1 MSIELILNFC
11 QRFYNR
17 QFMTRKLENSDIL
30 IKFENLLRNY
40 FDENL
45 QLSFGL
51 PTVQYF
57 ADKLCMS
64 SNYFGDLIKKT
75 TGDTASNHIRQYI
88 IQEAKNLLAGGTGVT
103 QVAYSLGFEYSQH
116 LSRMF
121 KKQTG
126 MTPSEYCL
134 SIQNKK

>member
-1 MSIELILNFC
+1 
-11 QRFYNR
+11 
-17 QFMTRKLENSDIL
+17 MTRKLENSDIL

-64 SNYFGDLIKKT
+64 SNYFGDLIKRQLE
-75 TGDTASNHIRQYI
+75 IRQAI
-88 IQEAKNLLAGGTGVT
+88 ISVSIL
-103 QVAYSLGFEYSQH
+103 
-116 LSRMF
+116 F
-121 KKQTG
+121 KKRKI
-126 MTPSEYCL
+126 CL
-134 SIQNKK
+134 LVEQELPK